1 MTFLQQPMQNSL
13 NYIKR
18 CLKIYKFMLE
28 KYFSIDLHQTTVRKE
43 VLAGVTTF
51 ITMAYIIF
59 VNPQMMA
66 QSGMDHGAIFVGTCL
81 AAAIACFVMG
91 LFANWPVGL
100 APGMGLNAFFTYTV
114 VGELGYSWEVALGS
128 VFIAGV
134 LFFIMSITPLRRWM
148 LDSIPMNLRIAMGAG
163 VGLFI
168 GFIGLKNGGIIE
180 ANGATFLSLGDF
192 TNPTTLLAGLGFL
205 LISILSIRKTPG
217 AIIIGILA
225 VTLMSIFLGLVK
237 FEGVFAL
244 PPDISPVFLKLDII
258 GALDITMLSIIM
270 SFLFVNLFDTAG
282 TLFGVASRAGL
293 ISDSGKIK
301 NLDKA
306 LKADSSSSIFGSFL
320 GCAPVTSYV
329 ESSAGIEAG
338 GRTGITAIV
347 VGLLFLLATFLSP
360 LAAAVPAY
368 ATAGALIY
376 VAILMLSGMKT
387 LDWNDQSELLPA
399 LVMIVMIPLT
409 FSIANGI
416 ALGFLVYVAIK
427 TFIGEIKQISSGAWF
442 LTLIFVAKFI
452 FL

>member
-1 MTFLQQPMQNSL
+1 MKSKLDQFFAIKAHHTSLQ
-13 NYIKR
+13 
-18 CLKIYKFMLE
+18 
-28 KYFSIDLHQTTVRKE
+28 KE

-81 AAAIACFVMG
+81 AAAFACLFMG
-91 LFANWPVGL
+91 LYANWPVGL

-114 VGELGYSWEVALGS
+114 VGEMGYSWEVALGA
-128 VFIAGV
+128 VFIAGI

-148 LDSIPMNLRIAMGAG
+148 LDSIPLNLRIAMGAG

-168 GFIGLKNGGIIE
+168 GFIGLKNGGIIV

-192 TNPTTLLAGLGFL
+192 TNPSTLLAGLSFL
-205 LISILSIRKTPG
+205 LISILSIRKIPG
-217 AIIIGILA
+217 AIIIGILT
-225 VTLMSIFLGLVK
+225 VTLISIFLNLVE

-244 PPDISPVFLKLDII
+244 PPDVTPVFMELDII
-258 GALDITMLSIIM
+258 GALDVAMISVIV

-282 TLFGVASRAGL
+282 TLFGVATRANL
-293 ISDSGKIK
+293 VQESGNIVD
-301 NLDKA
+301 LDKA
-306 LKADSSSSIFGSFL
+306 LKVDSSSSVFGSFL

-338 GRTGITAIV
+338 GRTGMTAVV
-347 VGLLFLLATFLSP
+347 VGVLFLLATFLSP
-360 LAAAVPAY
+360 LAAAVPAF

-376 VAILMLSGMKT
+376 VAILMLSGMES
-387 LDWNDQSELLPA
+387 LNWDEQSELLPA
-399 LVMIVMIPLT
+399 LIMIVMIPLT

-416 ALGFLVYVAIK
+416 ALGFLAYVSIK
-427 TFIGEIKQISSGAWF
+427 VFVGEISKISSGAWF
-442 LTLIFVAKFI
+442 LTLIFVTKFI